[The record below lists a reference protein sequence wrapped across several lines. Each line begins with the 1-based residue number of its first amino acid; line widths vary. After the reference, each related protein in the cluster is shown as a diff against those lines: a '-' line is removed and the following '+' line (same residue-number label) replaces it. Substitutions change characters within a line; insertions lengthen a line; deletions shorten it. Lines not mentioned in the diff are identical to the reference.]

1 MDLFDILFDKVHY
14 YNYYYFYHSSTDS
27 QALKMLKTK
36 NEMSRRLEIA
46 HSHDESALDSDSI
59 E

>member
-36 NEMSRRLEIA
+36 MKWV
-46 HSHDESALDSDSI
+46 DG
-59 E
+59 